1 LEGKAEARLPE
12 TLSKNK
18 TKTTQHPN
26 IKRIVSY
33 KLTEQ
38 FEKINKEIE
47 HTYIN
52 AEVTSNTALSTKI
65 KINKIVQ

>member
-38 FEKINKEIE
+38 LEKIKQGNRI
-47 HTYIN
+47 YIN

>member
-38 FEKINKEIE
+38 FEKINKEI
-47 HTYIN
+47 
-52 AEVTSNTALSTKI
+52 
-65 KINKIVQ
+65 Q